1 MGSRM
6 PQWPSGGQGNISA
19 RCKYRLTWSQDW
31 NITYARQITPLWT
44 QCGWKTRKTNITS
57 QMITKSPRSG
67 TLFFGGECLGFSHK
81 EVGTHSLRS
90 GFSMELFLSRE
101 YPEKIMIIGQWL
113 INALLLYIQI
123 QVINISKC
131 IRDLMV
137 STRTFYTIPEAEF
150 IYYTPGQPGV
160 QPHRIN
166 PQQGIT
172 YTNTS
177 SLSLPRWNGSQERNT
192 HATFSEISEQQCGKT
207 V

>member
-1 MGSRM
+1 MVTRLEYYLCSSDNTPVSTVWVEN
-6 PQWPSGGQGNISA
+6 PQD
-19 RCKYRLTWSQDW
+19 KYNVPND
-31 NITYARQITPLWT
+31 NQITKVRHTLLWR
-44 QCGWKTRKTNITS
+44 GMSWVLS
-57 QMITKSPRSG
+57 QRSG
-67 TLFFGGECLGFSHK
+67 HPLTTIRFFH
-81 EVGTHSLRS
+81 GTIPIKRIP
-90 GFSMELFLSRE
+90 G
-101 YPEKIMIIGQWL
+101 KIMIIGQWL

-177 SLSLPRWNGSQERNT
+177 SLSLPR
-192 HATFSEISEQQCGKT
+192 
-207 V
+207 